1 VGTEASNLKVAAAPR
16 VYSPFADESAPTK
29 PLCWLVVEGTG
40 DAGSVSFYGSGHL
53 EIGPKPGAHD
63 ADKEPDRAWERSFF
77 RTLIKKVVDRQKKF
91 SSFFP
96 ACRKPL

>member
-1 VGTEASNLKVAAAPR
+1 MNRLPPKIGLNLGLDVPIRNPTE
-16 VYSPFADESAPTK
+16 
-29 PLCWLVVEGTG
+29 
-40 DAGSVSFYGSGHL
+40 
-53 EIGPKPGAHD
+53 PGAH
-63 ADKEPDRAWERSFF
+63 FF

>member
-1 VGTEASNLKVAAAPR
+1 MSADTALRRSRFIGELLLRRPLEIEASNLKGAAAPR
-16 VYSPFADESAPTK
+16 VYSPFADESAPTC
-29 PLCWLVVEGTG
+29 L
-40 DAGSVSFYGSGHL
+40 Y
-53 EIGPKPGAHD
+53 EIGPKPGAHG
-63 ADKEPDRAWERSFF
+63 ADKEPDRAWERRFF